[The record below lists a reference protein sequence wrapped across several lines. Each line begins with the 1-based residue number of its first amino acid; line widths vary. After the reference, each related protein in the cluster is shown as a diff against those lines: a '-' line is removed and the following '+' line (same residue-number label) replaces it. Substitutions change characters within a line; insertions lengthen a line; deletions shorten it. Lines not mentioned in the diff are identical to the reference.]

1 MYFNDNVRGLRRCG
15 CNRRRR
21 PQHDN
26 VEVSPTETVVNT
38 RTKKRVVKH
47 VHPTEVINVNRKV
60 IKNKHFYPVN
70 EREVNETVVEDYDCG
85 SDINNPRCRRVSGNN
100 NNNNSCGCHKR
111 HCNCR
116 NR

>member
-1 MYFNDNVRGLRRCG
+1 MR
-15 CNRRRR
+15 
-21 PQHDN
+21 
-26 VEVSPTETVVNT
+26 
-38 RTKKRVVKH
+38 KRVVEQ
-47 VHPTEVINVNRKV
+47 VHTTEVINVNRKV

-100 NNNNSCGCHKR
+100 NNNNGCGGNNNNSCGCHKH

-116 NR
+116 NRYFKGKLRCNELNNRSSFSNSSIMS